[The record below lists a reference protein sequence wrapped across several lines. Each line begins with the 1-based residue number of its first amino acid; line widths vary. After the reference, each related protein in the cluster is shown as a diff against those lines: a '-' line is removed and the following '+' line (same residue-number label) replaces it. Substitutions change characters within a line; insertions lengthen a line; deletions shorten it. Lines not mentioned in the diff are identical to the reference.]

1 MPEEPERTDSLE
13 ALSER
18 GRKLMEQLHG
28 DRAGQGDAAP
38 GNTATGA
45 PSPRAIQDGDGESWF
60 RPGLDLR
67 QRALVAV
74 AAFTALK
81 LGQVQKFGESALN
94 MGLSRTEVIE
104 AVIQT
109 APLSGF
115 APALN
120 ALAGLSEVFSG

>member
-1 MPEEPERTDSLE
+1 
-13 ALSER
+13 
-18 GRKLMEQLHG
+18 MEQLHG
-28 DRAGQGDAAP
+28 DRATQGYATP
-38 GNTATGA
+38 GNTVTGA
-45 PSPRAIQDGDGESWF
+45 LYPLAVQYGYGEIWF

-81 LGQVQKFGESALN
+81 LDGQVRKFGQSALN
-94 MGLSRTEVIE
+94 VGLSRTEVIE

-109 APLSGF
+109 APISGF

-120 ALAGLSEVFSG
+120 ALGGLSDVLGE

>member
-1 MPEEPERTDSLE
+1 
-13 ALSER
+13 
-18 GRKLMEQLHG
+18 MEQLHG
-28 DRAGQGDAAP
+28 DRAGQGYAAP
-38 GNTATGA
+38 GNPVTGA
-45 PSPRAIQDGDGESWF
+45 LYPLAIQYGYGEIWF

-81 LGQVQKFGESALN
+81 LGQVQKFGESTLN
-94 MGLSRTEVIE
+94 LGLSRTEVIE
-104 AVIQT
+104 AIIQT

-120 ALAGLSEVFSG
+120 ALGLLSEALAE